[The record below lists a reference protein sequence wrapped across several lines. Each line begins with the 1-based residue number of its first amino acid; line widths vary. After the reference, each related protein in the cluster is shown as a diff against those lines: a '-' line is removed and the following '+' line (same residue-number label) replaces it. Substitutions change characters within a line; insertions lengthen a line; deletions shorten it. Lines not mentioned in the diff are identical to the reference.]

1 MARGN
6 GKFICGR
13 RAPGLKPEG
22 EMEYNTGSRT
32 GKMKRRHPYMAT
44 KKVGV
49 LIKEA
54 RTAAKLTQDKLAKAA
69 GVTANDI
76 GKCERGEIDLS
87 AAQLKKIAVA
97 CGVTQT
103 SLVNAPKNLSAA
115 AAKKAAAAA
124 KTAAAKTTAAKT
136 AAKTTTAKKTAAAKT
151 TAAAK
156 KTTTAKTA
164 AKTTVAKKTAAAKT
178 TTAAKKTTTAKTA
191 AKTTT
196 AKKPAAKKP
205 AVPAS
210 ANVSMKVTSAEQK
223 LVEAY
228 RAATSDNKK
237 ISLKVL
243 KGEYG
248 ETALNLLNMVGGAGS
263 AGSNAADNIG
273 DKIGSLLGN
282 LIGGGK

>member
-1 MARGN
+1 
-6 GKFICGR
+6 
-13 RAPGLKPEG
+13 
-22 EMEYNTGSRT
+22 
-32 GKMKRRHPYMAT
+32 MAT

-49 LIKEA
+49 LVKEA
-54 RTAAKLTQDKLAKAA
+54 RTAAKLTQEKLGKAA
-69 GVTANDI
+69 GVTANEI
-76 GKCERGEIDLS
+76 GKLERGEIDLS

-124 KTAAAKTTAAKT
+124 KTTAAKTTAAK
-136 AAKTTTAKKTAAAKT
+136 
-151 TAAAK
+151 
-156 KTTTAKTA
+156 
-164 AKTTVAKKTAAAKT
+164 

-191 AKTTT
+191 AAKKTTAAKTTAKKTESKTTAAKKTTTARKTEAKTTT
-196 AKKPAAKKP
+196 AKKTEAKKP
-205 AVPAS
+205 VTPAS
-210 ANVSMKVTSAEQK
+210 ANTSMKVTAAEKK
-223 LVEAY
+223 LIEAY
-228 RAATSDNKK
+228 RTATSDNKK

-248 ETALNLLNMVGGAGS
+248 ETALNLLNMVGGAGGT
-263 AGSNAADNIG
+263 ASNAADNIG